1 MASNDNNGKHK
12 VVEEAESSTATRKR
26 LWFSDDDGSV
36 DSSGDSEEETE
47 PETEEEET
55 AEEEVSF
62 EESSMNLVDTSE
74 EKLMAKR
81 GHGLLFSDDGDTSST
96 ESDPHSPETPSSRVR
111 SDPNCSDDNDDDDDF
126 YM

>member
-1 MASNDNNGKHK
+1 
-12 VVEEAESSTATRKR
+12 V
-26 LWFSDDDGSV
+26 FSDDDGSD
-36 DSSGDSEEETE
+36 DSSSESEEETE

-96 ESDPHSPETPSSRVR
+96 ESDPHSPEMPSSRVR
-111 SDPNCSDDNDDDDDF
+111 SDPNCNDDNDDDDDF
-126 YM
+126 YN

>member
-26 LWFSDDDGSV
+26 LWFSDDDGSD
-36 DSSGDSEEETE
+36 DSSGESEEETE
-47 PETEEEET
+47 PETEEET

-96 ESDPHSPETPSSRVR
+96 ESDPHSPEMPSSRVR